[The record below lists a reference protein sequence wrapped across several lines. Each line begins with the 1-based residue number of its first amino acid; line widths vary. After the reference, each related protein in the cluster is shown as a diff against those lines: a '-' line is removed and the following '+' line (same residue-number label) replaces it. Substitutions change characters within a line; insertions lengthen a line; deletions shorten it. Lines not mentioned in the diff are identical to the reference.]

1 MAKAPWE
8 KEQAPAVDQQT
19 TAAPVAPVVDAVTPP
34 PPPPPAPTVEPA
46 DVSLVEQKEASA
58 LLPELDPA
66 RQAPL
71 ALINLVS
78 QGVPMAEAKKRLGL
92 S

>member
-19 TAAPVAPVVDAVTPP
+19 TAAPVAPVVNAETP

-46 DVSLVEQKEASA
+46 GVPLVEQKEAPA